1 MRNNISLELAHK
13 LTKQVQEA
21 FDKGNML
28 DAVTPVTQDL
38 LKYWFME
45 PYTDERSKNFH
56 IGQKQ
61 SILNII
67 YLHEV
72 LGIHSVQEIY
82 EKAAPDLLPECM
94 KEFTKPKYRIP
105 KYAVKMATGTGK
117 TWVMHA
123 LLLWQLLNARHEE
136 EPSGRY
142 TQNFLIVAPGL
153 IVYDRLKDA
162 YCGRMKENGGE
173 RDLFTNDLY
182 QHKELFIPPAY
193 QDEVF
198 SFVQPYELAPLSFR

>member
-1 MRNNISLELAHK
+1 
-13 LTKQVQEA
+13 
-21 FDKGNML
+21 ML

-45 PYTDERSKNFH
+45 PYTEERSKNFH

-72 LGIHSVQEIY
+72 LGIRSVQEIY
-82 EKAAPDLLPECM
+82 EKVNADLLAECNLTDLA
-94 KEFTKPKYRIP
+94 KAKYRIP

-136 EPSGRY
+136 EPSGR
-142 TQNFLIVAPGL
+142 
-153 IVYDRLKDA
+153 
-162 YCGRMKENGGE
+162 
-173 RDLFTNDLY
+173 
-182 QHKELFIPPAY
+182 
-193 QDEVF
+193 
-198 SFVQPYELAPLSFR
+198 

>member
-21 FDKGNML
+21 FDKGSML

-45 PYTDERSKNFH
+45 PYTEERSKNFH

-82 EKAAPDLLPECM
+82 EKAAPDLWSGCM
-94 KEFTKPKYRIP
+94 KEFTKAKYQIP

-136 EPSGRY
+136 ERSGRY

-162 YCGRMKENGGE
+162 YCGRMKEKRRNE
-173 RDLFTNDLY
+173 WTFSPIRSTKFLLLHFC
-182 QHKELFIPPAY
+182 PARKRI
-193 QDEVF
+193 
-198 SFVQPYELAPLSFR
+198 FRRQRKRCRTAQKS